1 MSPVELFD
9 VITEPGNYTVLYLL
23 DGWTMELQI
32 NARSPGNGMCE
43 VQRKLGDICSVTYIE
58 RN

>member
-9 VITEPGNYTVLYLL
+9 VITEPGDYIVSYLL

-43 VQRKLGDICSVTYIE
+43 VQRELGDICSVTHIE

>member
-1 MSPVELFD
+1 MSPVDLFD
-9 VITEPGNYTVLYLL
+9 VITEPGSYTVSYLQ

-32 NARSPGNGMCE
+32 NAQSPVNGMCE

-58 RN
+58 RD